1 MAKGFNDQRP
11 FIMGLNADTWSH
23 SAYIFISGE
32 YGNYVCTQSTL
43 KIILKIVTR
52 SGRVN
57 VCDDVENVYHG
68 LLYFMKKS
76 FYFIGW

>member
-1 MAKGFNDQRP
+1 MIKDP
-11 FIMGLNADTWSH
+11 SYMGTNANTLSH

-32 YGNYVCTQSTL
+32 YVNYVCTQSTL

-57 VCDDVENVYHG
+57 VCVDVENVYHG
-68 LLYFMKKS
+68 LS
-76 FYFIGW
+76 